1 MVHFNDIVAPQAVAT
16 DVSANGKKP
25 LFQKI
30 AQLAASAYGLNATM
44 VSEALFERE
53 RLGSTGFG
61 GGVAIPHAKI
71 PGLDRMRGVVCPHA
85 AVERLARVPR
95 RFEVRPGLRRQ
106 PVPPAELKH
115 AADLAA
121 GHQFLH
127 LHVLRVD
134 AQDDAPVDIVF
145 TLLSPVDSGAEHL
158 KTLARVSRYLRD
170 DGHVARL
177 RGAKSAEALHALLAG
192 GEARDAA

>member
-1 MVHFNDIVAPQAVAT
+1 MVHFNDIVSPDALATGVAV
-16 DVSANGKKP
+16 NGKKP

-30 AQLAASAYGLNATM
+30 SQLAAAAYGLDAGA

-71 PGLDRMRGVVCPHA
+71 SGLQRMSGVVVLLEPA
-85 AVERLARVPR
+85 IPFDAVDE
-95 RFEVRPGLRRQ
+95 
-106 PVPPAELKH
+106 
-115 AADLAA
+115 
-121 GHQFLH
+121 
-127 LHVLRVD
+127 
-134 AQDDAPVDIVF
+134 APVDVVF
-145 TLLSPVDSGAEHL
+145 ALLSPADSGAEHL

-170 DGHVARL
+170 EGHVARL
-177 RGAKSAEALHALLAG
+177 RGAKSAGALQALLAG

>member
-1 MVHFNDIVAPQAVAT
+1 MVHFNDIVAPEALAT
-16 DVSANGKKP
+16 ALSVKGKKP

-30 AQLAASAYGLNATM
+30 AQLAASAYSLDANQ

-71 PGLDRMRGVVCPHA
+71 AGLDKMCGVVVLLDP
-85 AVERLARVPR
+85 AVA
-95 RFEVRPGLRRQ
+95 FD
-106 PVPPAELKH
+106 A
-115 AADLAA
+115 
-121 GHQFLH
+121 
-127 LHVLRVD
+127 VD
-134 AQDDAPVDIVF
+134 EAPVDIVF
-145 TLLSPVDSGAEHL
+145 ALLSPIDSGADHL

-170 DGHVARL
+170 EGHVARL
-177 RGAKSAEALHALLAG
+177 RGAKSTEALHALLAG